1 MEKIRN
7 FCIIAH
13 IDHGKST
20 LADRM
25 MELTGTVEKREMK
38 SQLLDSM
45 ELEREKGITIKLT
58 PVTMKWKDY
67 ILNLIDTP
75 GHVDFSYEVSRS
87 LQAVETAILV
97 VDATQGIQ
105 AQTLA
110 NVYLAIEQDLKI
122 IPVINKVD
130 LPAADVPG
138 VAAQIMNLL
147 GCSREEIIEV
157 SGKTGLNVEKVL
169 DAIISEGVSPTVA
182 ESAFPS
188 AGLEFLS
195 TSYTGT
201 PAEPSLRDEPVGS
214 VRNIRVKNPNQDM
227 LQGKQ
232 SSAVAGKVSSEVTR
246 ALIFD
251 SYFDDY
257 RGVVLYVRVFEG
269 EIKKNAEILM
279 MAAGAKGV
287 ALEVGI
293 LTPKMTPRESLR
305 AGEIGYI
312 VTNLKTTREAKVGD
326 TVTLMKGAEVKRE
339 DEKVTIFRGGK
350 VMEALPGYKNVLPFV
365 YAGFFPVSNDQYK
378 DLKEAIE
385 KLSLSDSALRFE
397 PENSP
402 VLGFGLRIGFLG
414 LLHMDIIRE
423 RLEREFKLD
432 LIVTN
437 PSTNYEVLMNNGEII
452 EIKSA
457 ASLPDPNEILE
468 IREPWVKGEIILP
481 KGMIGNVLN
490 LINEKRGRQ
499 TNLSY
504 IEERAVIDFE
514 APMANLLTDFYDQL
528 KSATSGYASFNYEL
542 NGYQAEDL
550 VRVDFL
556 VAGHKMDALSVMAHR
571 SEADGIGREVTKK
584 LKEVIPRQN
593 YEVALQAAIG
603 SRIIARETIG
613 AYRKDV
619 TVKIHTGDR
628 DRKAKLLEKQKRGKA
643 RMKRFGK
650 VDIPSEA
657 FTVMLKRD

>member
-1 MEKIRN
+1 MDTSKIRN

-20 LADRM
+20 IADRM

-38 SQLLDSM
+38 AQLLDSM
-45 ELEREKGITIKLT
+45 DLEREKGITIKLT
-58 PVTMKWKDY
+58 PVQMRWKGY
-67 ILNLIDTP
+67 TLNLIDTP

-87 LQAVETAILV
+87 LQAVEAAILV

-110 NVYLAIEQDLKI
+110 NVYLALEQDLYI
-122 IPVINKVD
+122 IPVINKID
-130 LPAADVPG
+130 LPAADVDK
-138 VAAQIMNLL
+138 VSAQIVNLL
-147 GCSREEIIEV
+147 GCKPEDIIPV
-157 SGKTGLNVEKVL
+157 SGKTGFNVDKIL
-169 DAIISEGVSPTVA
+169 DAIIEQAPGPRQ
-182 ESAFPS
+182 
-188 AGLEFLS
+188 
-195 TSYTGT
+195 TG
-201 PAEPSLRDEPVGS
+201 EQ
-214 VRNIRVKNPNQDM
+214 KM
-227 LQGKQ
+227 
-232 SSAVAGKVSSEVTR
+232 TR

-257 RGVVLYVRVFEG
+257 RGVVLYVRIFDG
-269 EIKKNAEILM
+269 EIPKNSEIRM
-279 MAAGAKGV
+279 MATATDGI
-287 ALEVGI
+287 ALEVGS
-293 LTPKMTPRESLR
+293 LTPKMTPEPSLKE
-305 AGEIGYI
+305 GNIGYI

-326 TVTLMKGAEVKRE
+326 TVTLVKAPAN
-339 DEKVTIFRGGK
+339 TP
-350 VMEALPGYKNVLPFV
+350 LPGYKNVLPFV
-365 YAGFFPVSNDQYK
+365 YAGFFPVSNDQYNELK
-378 DLKEAIE
+378 DAVE
-385 KLSLSDSALRFE
+385 KLAMSDSALHFE

-423 RLEREFKLD
+423 RLEREFNLD
-432 LIVTN
+432 LVITN
-437 PSTNYEVLMNNGEII
+437 PSTNYEVTLADGTELNIR
-452 EIKSA
+452 SA
-457 ASLPDPNEILE
+457 SDLPDQSTVLE
-468 IREPWVKGEIILP
+468 IREPWVKGEIIVP
-481 KGMIGNVLN
+481 QNMIGGVLG
-490 LINEKRGRQ
+490 LINEKRGHQ

-504 IEERAVIDFE
+504 IEDRAVIDFE

-528 KSATSGYASFNYEL
+528 KSITSGYASFNYEL
-542 NGYQAEDL
+542 ADYRAEDL
-550 VRVDFL
+550 VRLDFL
-556 VAGHKMDALSVMAHR
+556 VGGNRIDALSLMCHR
-571 SEADGIGREVTKK
+571 SEADALGREITKK

-603 SRIIARETIG
+603 AKIIARETIG

-650 VDIPSEA
+650 IDIPSEA

>member
-20 LADRM
+20 IADRM
-25 MELTGTVEKREMK
+25 MEITGTVSKREMK

-45 ELEREKGITIKLT
+45 DLEREKGITIKLA
-58 PVTMKWKDY
+58 PVTMKWKGY
-67 ILNLIDTP
+67 TLNLIDTP

-87 LQAVETAILV
+87 LQAVETAVLV

-110 NVYLAIEQDLKI
+110 NVYLALEQDLTI

-130 LPAADVPG
+130 LPAADVDS
-138 VAAQIMNLL
+138 VAAQIINLL
-147 GCSREEIIEV
+147 GCKREEIIEV
-157 SGKTGLNVEKVL
+157 SGKTGYNIDLIL
-169 DAIISEGVSPTVA
+169 DRLVDTEIEINTDT
-182 ESAFPS
+182 SA
-188 AGLEFLS
+188 
-195 TSYTGT
+195 
-201 PAEPSLRDEPVGS
+201 D
-214 VRNIRVKNPNQDM
+214 
-227 LQGKQ
+227 
-232 SSAVAGKVSSEVTR
+232 TR

-269 EIKKNAEILM
+269 EIDKNSEILM
-279 MAAGAKGV
+279 MAAKTKGL
-287 ALEVGI
+287 ALEVGV
-293 LTPKMTPRESLR
+293 LTPRMTPRESLK

-326 TVTLMKGAEVKRE
+326 TVTLVKSPA
-339 DEKVTIFRGGK
+339 K
-350 VMEALPGYKNVLPFV
+350 EALPGYKNVLPFV

-385 KLSLSDSALRFE
+385 KLSLSDSAIQFA

-414 LLHMDIIRE
+414 LLHMDIIKE
-423 RLEREFKLD
+423 RLEREFNLD
-432 LIVTN
+432 LIITN
-437 PSTNYEVLMNNGEII
+437 PSTNYEVLLNTGELI

-457 ASLPDPNEILE
+457 SDLPDMTEVAE
-468 IREPWVKGEIILP
+468 IREPWVKGEIIVP
-481 KGMIGNVLN
+481 RDMIGNVLN
-490 LINEKRGRQ
+490 LINEKRGHQ

-542 NGYQAEDL
+542 NGYKAEDL
-550 VRVDFL
+550 VRIDFL
-556 VAGHKMDALSVMAHR
+556 VAGEKMDALSVMAHKT
-571 SEADGIGREVTKK
+571 EADAIGREVTKK

-593 YEVALQAAIG
+593 FEVALQAAIG
-603 SRIIARETIG
+603 ARIIARETIG

-619 TVKIHTGDR
+619 LVKIHTGDR

-650 VDIPSEA
+650 IDIPPEA
-657 FTVMLKRD
+657 FTVMLKRN

>member
-1 MEKIRN
+1 MNIDKIRN

-25 MELTGTVEKREMK
+25 LEITGTVAKREMK

-58 PVTMKWKDY
+58 PVCMQYKGY
-67 ILNLIDTP
+67 SLNLIDTP

-87 LQAVETAILV
+87 LQAVEGAILV

-110 NVYLAIEQDLKI
+110 NVYLALEQDLTI
-122 IPVINKVD
+122 IPVINKID
-130 LPAADVPG
+130 LPASDVPR
-138 VAAQIMNLL
+138 VSAEIMNLL
-147 GCSREEIIEV
+147 GCDESEIIKV
-157 SGKTGLNVEKVL
+157 SAKTGEHVDEVL
-169 DAIISEGVSPTVA
+169 DAIIDRVPAPKLEEGNET
-182 ESAFPS
+182 
-188 AGLEFLS
+188 
-195 TSYTGT
+195 
-201 PAEPSLRDEPVGS
+201 
-214 VRNIRVKNPNQDM
+214 K
-227 LQGKQ
+227 
-232 SSAVAGKVSSEVTR
+232 

-257 RGVVLYVRVFEG
+257 RGVVLYVRMFG
-269 EIKKNAEILM
+269 GSLPKNSNITM
-279 MAAGAKGV
+279 MATGSKDI

-293 LTPKMTPRESLR
+293 LNPKMSPRQTLEP
-305 AGEIGYI
+305 GEIGYI
-312 VTNLKTTREAKVGD
+312 VTNLKATREAKVGD
-326 TVTLMKGAEVKRE
+326 TVTLTKNPATK
-339 DEKVTIFRGGK
+339 
-350 VMEALPGYKNVLPFV
+350 ALPGYKNVRPFV

-378 DLKEAIE
+378 DLKDALE
-385 KLSLSDSALRFE
+385 KLSLADSALQYE

-437 PSTNYEVLMNNGEII
+437 PSTDYHVLLTSGEELDIR
-452 EIKSA
+452 SA
-457 ASLPDPNEILE
+457 SDLPDVTFVEE
-468 IREPWVKGEIILP
+468 IREPWAKGEIITP
-481 KGMIGNVLN
+481 KEYIGAILE
-490 LINEKRGRQ
+490 LIIGKRGIQ
-499 TNLSY
+499 KNISY
-504 IEERAVIDFE
+504 IDTRAVIDFE

-528 KSATSGYASFNYEL
+528 KSSTSGYASFNYEL
-542 NGYQAEDL
+542 GGYKAEDL
-550 VRVDFL
+550 VRVDVL
-556 VAGHKMDALSVMAHR
+556 VAGEKIDALSVMAHR
-571 SEADGIGREVTKK
+571 SEADAIGRTVTKK

-593 YEVALQAAIG
+593 FEVALQAAIG
-603 SRIIARETIG
+603 ARIIARETLG

-628 DRKAKLLEKQKRGKA
+628 DRKAKLTEKQKRGKA

-657 FTVMLKRD
+657 FTVLLKRDN

>member
-1 MEKIRN
+1 MNSANIRN

-25 MELTGTVEKREMK
+25 MEITGTVEKRQMK

-58 PVTMKWKDY
+58 PVQMKYKGY
-67 ILNLIDTP
+67 ELNLIDTP

-87 LQAVETAILV
+87 LQAVESAILV

-110 NVYLAIEQDLKI
+110 NVYLAIEQNLTI

-130 LPAADVPG
+130 LPAADVER
-138 VAAQIMNLL
+138 VSNEIINLL
-147 GCSREEIIEV
+147 GCDPSEIIPV
-157 SGKTGLNVEKVL
+157 SAKTGLNVEKVL
-169 DAIISEGVSPTVA
+169 DRIIEFAPAPNKSSVDTSLTDHTAVSAANSE
-182 ESAFPS
+182 
-188 AGLEFLS
+188 
-195 TSYTGT
+195 
-201 PAEPSLRDEPVGS
+201 
-214 VRNIRVKNPNQDM
+214 
-227 LQGKQ
+227 
-232 SSAVAGKVSSEVTR
+232 TR

-257 RGVVLYVRVFEG
+257 RGVVLYVCIVDG
-269 EIKKNAEILM
+269 SINKNAAIQML
-279 MAAGAKGV
+279 AAQTSGI

-293 LTPKMTPRESLR
+293 LKPEMSPKDSLNE
-305 AGEIGYI
+305 GEVGYI

-326 TVTLMKGAEVKRE
+326 TVTLKKAPAKNP
-339 DEKVTIFRGGK
+339 
-350 VMEALPGYKNVLPFV
+350 LPGYKNVLPFV

-414 LLHMDIIRE
+414 LLHMDIIKE

-432 LIVTN
+432 LVVTN
-437 PSTNYEVLMNNGEII
+437 PSTNYEVTLNSGEEL

-457 ASLPDPNEILE
+457 ANLPDASTIAE

-481 KGMIGNVLN
+481 VSMIGSVLQ
-490 LINEKRGRQ
+490 LIVEKRGLQ
-499 TNLSY
+499 KNISY
-504 IEERAVIDFE
+504 LEDRALIDFE

-528 KSATSGYASFNYEL
+528 KSLTSGYASFNYEI
-542 NGYQAEDL
+542 NGYRAEDL

-556 VAGHKMDALSVMAHR
+556 VGGEKMDALALMCHR
-571 SEADGIGREVTKK
+571 SEADALGRSITKK

-593 YEVALQAAIG
+593 FEVALQAAIG
-603 SRIIARETIG
+603 ARIIARETIG
-613 AYRKDV
+613 AFRKDV

-650 VDIPSEA
+650 IDIPSEA

>member
-1 MEKIRN
+1 MDTSKIRN

-25 MELTGTVEKREMK
+25 LEITGTVAKREMQ
-38 SQLLDSM
+38 SQLLDQM
-45 ELEREKGITIKLT
+45 DLERERGITIKLA
-58 PVTMKWKDY
+58 PVQMHY
-67 ILNLIDTP
+67 RGYELNLIDTP

-87 LQAVETAILV
+87 LQAVEAAILV

-110 NVYLAIEQDLKI
+110 NVYLALEQDLYI
-122 IPVINKVD
+122 IPVLNKID
-130 LPAADVPG
+130 LPAAEVEK
-138 VAAQIMNLL
+138 VTAQIVNLL
-147 GCSREEIIEV
+147 GCRPEEVIGV
-157 SGKTGLNVEKVL
+157 SAKTGMNVEKVL
-169 DAIISEGVSPTVA
+169 EAIIA
-182 ESAFPS
+182 KA
-188 AGLEFLS
+188 
-195 TSYTGT
+195 
-201 PAEPSLRDEPVGS
+201 PAPRQAPEAATAS
-214 VRNIRVKNPNQDM
+214 V
-227 LQGKQ
+227 LGA
-232 SSAVAGKVSSEVTR
+232 SR

-257 RGVVLYVRVFEG
+257 RGVVLYVRVFDG
-269 EIKKNAEILM
+269 EITKNGKIEML
-279 MAAGAKGV
+279 AAGTHGL
-287 ALEVGI
+287 ALEVGN
-293 LTPKMTPRESLR
+293 LTPKMAPKDKLGE
-305 AGEIGYI
+305 GEIGYI

-326 TVTLMKGAEVKRE
+326 TVVGRVKTG
-339 DEKVTIFRGGK
+339 DLPATKVP
-350 VMEALPGYKNVLPFV
+350 ALPGYREVLPFV
-365 YAGFFPVSNDQYK
+365 YAGFFPVSNEQYQELK
-378 DLKEAIE
+378 DAVE
-385 KLSLSDSALRFE
+385 KLALSDSALKFA

-414 LLHMDIIRE
+414 LLHLDIIRE
-423 RLEREFKLD
+423 RLEREFGLD
-432 LIVTN
+432 LVVTN
-437 PSTNYEVLMNNGEII
+437 PSTNYRVTLNSGEEI

-457 ASLPDPNEILE
+457 ADLPDMSEILE
-468 IREPWVKGEIILP
+468 IKEPWVQGEIILP
-481 KGMIGNVLN
+481 KTMIGPVLN
-490 LINEKRGRQ
+490 LINSKRGHQ

-504 IEERAVIDFE
+504 IEDRAIITFR

-542 NGYQAEDL
+542 AGYQAEDL
-550 VRVDFL
+550 VRVDVL
-556 VAGHKMDALSVMAHR
+556 VAGQKMDALAVMCHR
-571 SEADGIGREVTKK
+571 SEADAIGRTIVKK

-603 SRIIARETIG
+603 ARIIARETIG

-650 VDIPSEA
+650 VDIPAEA

>member
-1 MEKIRN
+1 MNSDHIRN

-25 MELTGTVEKREMK
+25 MEITATVEKRQMK

-58 PVTMKWKDY
+58 PVQMHYKGY
-67 ILNLIDTP
+67 ELNLIDTP

-87 LQAVETAILV
+87 LQAVESAILV

-110 NVYLAIEQDLKI
+110 NVYLALEQDLTI
-122 IPVINKVD
+122 IPVINKID
-130 LPAADVPG
+130 LPAADVEK
-138 VAAQIMNLL
+138 VSNEIINLL
-147 GCSREEIIEV
+147 GCKKEEIIPV
-157 SGKTGLNVEKVL
+157 SAKTGLNVEAVL
-169 DAIISEGVSPTVA
+169 DAIINKAPSPKAPLDLETTVA
-182 ESAFPS
+182 
-188 AGLEFLS
+188 L
-195 TSYTGT
+195 
-201 PAEPSLRDEPVGS
+201 DE
-214 VRNIRVKNPNQDM
+214 
-227 LQGKQ
+227 
-232 SSAVAGKVSSEVTR
+232 TR

-257 RGVVLYVRVFEG
+257 RGVVLYVRIFNG
-269 EIKKNAEILM
+269 QIKKNDNIFM
-279 MAAGAKGV
+279 MASKINGI
-287 ALEVGI
+287 ALEVGV
-293 LTPKMTPRESLR
+293 LKPGMQPKDSLSE
-305 AGEIGYI
+305 GEVGYI

-326 TVTLMKGAEVKRE
+326 TVTLHKKPAK
-339 DEKVTIFRGGK
+339 TP
-350 VMEALPGYKNVLPFV
+350 LPGYKNVLPFV

-378 DLKEAIE
+378 DLKDAIE

-414 LLHMDIIRE
+414 LLHMDIIKE

-432 LIVTN
+432 LVVTN
-437 PSTNYEVLMNNGEII
+437 PSTNYQVRLNSGEEL

-457 ASLPDPNEILE
+457 SNLPDTSYVAE

-481 KGMIGNVLN
+481 VSMIGNVLT
-490 LINEKRGRQ
+490 LIVEKRGLQ
-499 TNLSY
+499 KNISY
-504 IEERAVIDFE
+504 LEDRAVINFE

-528 KSATSGYASFNYEL
+528 KSLTSGYASFNYEISD
-542 NGYQAEDL
+542 YRPEDL

-556 VAGHKMDALSVMAHR
+556 IGGERMDALALMCHR
-571 SEADGIGREVTKK
+571 SEADAIGRTITKK

-593 YEVALQAAIG
+593 FEVALQAAIG
-603 SRIIARETIG
+603 ARIIARETIG
-613 AYRKDV
+613 AFRKDV

-650 VDIPSEA
+650 IDIPSEA

>member
-1 MEKIRN
+1 MNSANIRN

-25 MELTGTVEKREMK
+25 MEITGTVEKRQMK

-58 PVTMKWKDY
+58 PVQMKYKGY
-67 ILNLIDTP
+67 ELNLIDTP

-87 LQAVETAILV
+87 LQAVESAILV

-110 NVYLAIEQDLKI
+110 NVYLAIEQNLTI

-130 LPAADVPG
+130 LPAADVER
-138 VAAQIMNLL
+138 VSSEIINLL
-147 GCSREEIIEV
+147 GCDPSEIIPV
-157 SGKTGLNVEKVL
+157 SAKTGLNVEKVL
-169 DAIISEGVSPTVA
+169 DRIIEFAPAPNKSSVDTSLTDHTTVFATNSE
-182 ESAFPS
+182 
-188 AGLEFLS
+188 
-195 TSYTGT
+195 
-201 PAEPSLRDEPVGS
+201 
-214 VRNIRVKNPNQDM
+214 
-227 LQGKQ
+227 
-232 SSAVAGKVSSEVTR
+232 TR

-257 RGVVLYVRVFEG
+257 RGVVLYVRIVDSS
-269 EIKKNAEILM
+269 IAKNAAIEMLATKTSGI
-279 MAAGAKGV
+279 

-293 LTPKMTPRESLR
+293 LKPEMSPKDSLSE
-305 AGEIGYI
+305 GEVGYI

-326 TVTLMKGAEVKRE
+326 TVTLKKAPAKNP
-339 DEKVTIFRGGK
+339 
-350 VMEALPGYKNVLPFV
+350 LPGYKNVLPFV

-414 LLHMDIIRE
+414 LLHMDIIKE

-432 LIVTN
+432 LVVTN
-437 PSTNYEVLMNNGEII
+437 PSTNYEVTLNSGEEL

-457 ASLPDPNEILE
+457 ANLPDASTIAE

-481 KGMIGNVLN
+481 VSMIGNVLQ
-490 LINEKRGRQ
+490 LIVEKRGLQ
-499 TNLSY
+499 KNISY
-504 IEERAVIDFE
+504 LEDRALIDFE

-528 KSATSGYASFNYEL
+528 KSLTSGYASFNYEI
-542 NGYQAEDL
+542 NGYRAEDL

-556 VAGHKMDALSVMAHR
+556 VGGEKMDALALMCHR
-571 SEADGIGREVTKK
+571 SEADALGRSITKK

-593 YEVALQAAIG
+593 FEVALQAAIG
-603 SRIIARETIG
+603 ARIIARETIG
-613 AYRKDV
+613 AFRKDV

-650 VDIPSEA
+650 IDIPSEA

>member
-20 LADRM
+20 IADRM
-25 MELTGTVEKREMK
+25 MELTGTVSKREMK

-45 ELEREKGITIKLT
+45 ELEQEKGITIKLA
-58 PVTMKWKDY
+58 PVTMEWKGY
-67 ILNLIDTP
+67 TLNLIDTP

-87 LQAVETAILV
+87 LQAVEIAVLV

-110 NVYLAIEQDLKI
+110 NVYLALEQDLTI
-122 IPVINKVD
+122 IPVINKID
-130 LPAADVPG
+130 LPAADVES
-138 VAAQIMNLL
+138 VSAQIMNLL
-147 GCSREEIIEV
+147 GCKREDIIEV
-157 SGKTGLNVEKVL
+157 SGKTGQNVDKIL
-169 DAIISEGVSPTVA
+169 DAVTETKPVLSS
-182 ESAFPS
+182 S
-188 AGLEFLS
+188 GLEFLS

-214 VRNIRVKNPNQDM
+214 VRNIRVKNSNQFYDSENTG
-227 LQGKQ
+227 L
-232 SSAVAGKVSSEVTR
+232 VSPTR

-257 RGVVLYVRVFEG
+257 RGVVLYVRIFSG
-269 EIKKNAEILM
+269 EIFKNDEILM
-279 MAAGAKGV
+279 MAAGTKGL
-287 ALEVGI
+287 ALEVGV
-293 LTPKMTPRESLR
+293 LTPKMTPRDSLK

-326 TVTLMKGAEVKRE
+326 TVTLVKNPAN
-339 DEKVTIFRGGK
+339 
-350 VMEALPGYKNVLPFV
+350 EALPGYKNVLPFV
-365 YAGFFPVSNDQYK
+365 YAGFFPISNDQYK
-378 DLKEAIE
+378 ELKEAIE

-423 RLEREFKLD
+423 RLEREFGLD

-437 PSTNYEVLMNNGEII
+437 PSTNYEVVMNNGEVC

-457 ASLPDPNEILE
+457 ADLPDVSEIQE

-481 KGMIGNVLN
+481 KSMIGGVLN
-490 LINEKRGRQ
+490 LINSKRGHQ
-499 TNLSY
+499 TNLNY
-504 IEERAVIDFE
+504 IEDRAVIDFE

-528 KSATSGYASFNYEL
+528 KSVTSGYASFNYEL
-542 NGYQAEDL
+542 DGYRAEDL

-556 VAGHKMDALSVMAHR
+556 VGGHKMDALSVMAHR
-571 SEADGIGREVTKK
+571 SEAEAIGREVTKK

-593 YEVALQAAIG
+593 WEVALQAAIG
-603 SRIIARETIG
+603 ARIIARETIG

-628 DRKAKLLEKQKRGKA
+628 DRKAKLLAKQKRGKA

-650 VDIPSEA
+650 IDIPSEA

>member
-1 MEKIRN
+1 MVSEIEKIRN

-20 LADRM
+20 IADRM
-25 MELTGTVEKREMK
+25 MEITGTVSKREMK

-45 ELEREKGITIKLT
+45 ELEREKGITIKLA
-58 PVTMKWKDY
+58 PVTMKWKGY
-67 ILNLIDTP
+67 TLNLIDTP

-87 LQAVETAILV
+87 LQAVETAVLV

-110 NVYLAIEQDLKI
+110 NVYLALEQDLTI
-122 IPVINKVD
+122 IPVINKID
-130 LPAADVPG
+130 LPAADVEG
-138 VAAQIMNLL
+138 VAAQIINLL
-147 GCSREEIIEV
+147 GCKREDIIEV
-157 SGKTGLNVEKVL
+157 SGKTGYNIDLIL
-169 DAIISEGVSPTVA
+169 DKLINLDIKINTDVSAKT
-182 ESAFPS
+182 
-188 AGLEFLS
+188 
-195 TSYTGT
+195 
-201 PAEPSLRDEPVGS
+201 
-214 VRNIRVKNPNQDM
+214 K
-227 LQGKQ
+227 
-232 SSAVAGKVSSEVTR
+232 

-269 EIKKNAEILM
+269 EIDKNSEILM
-279 MAAGAKGV
+279 MAADTKGL
-287 ALEVGI
+287 ALETGI
-293 LTPKMTPRESLR
+293 LTPKMTPKDSLK

-326 TVTLMKGAEVKRE
+326 TVTLVKNPAN
-339 DEKVTIFRGGK
+339 VP
-350 VMEALPGYKNVLPFV
+350 LPGYKNVLPFV

-385 KLSLSDSALRFE
+385 KLSLSDSALQSQ

-414 LLHMDIIRE
+414 LLHMDIIKE
-423 RLEREFKLD
+423 RLEREFGLD
-432 LIVTN
+432 LIITN
-437 PSTNYEVLMNNGEII
+437 PSTNYEVLLNTGELI

-457 ASLPDPNEILE
+457 SELPDMTEIAE
-468 IREPWVKGEIILP
+468 IREPWVKGEIIVP
-481 KGMIGNVLN
+481 REMIGNVLN
-490 LINEKRGRQ
+490 LINEKRGHQ

-504 IEERAVIDFE
+504 IENRAVIDFE

-542 NGYQAEDL
+542 NGYKAEDL
-550 VRVDFL
+550 VRIDFL
-556 VAGHKMDALSVMAHR
+556 VAGEKMDALSVMAHR
-571 SEADGIGREVTKK
+571 SEADAIGREVTKK

-593 YEVALQAAIG
+593 FEVALQAAIG
-603 SRIIARETIG
+603 ARIIARETIG

-619 TVKIHTGDR
+619 LVKIHTGDR

-650 VDIPSEA
+650 IDIPPEA
-657 FTVMLKRD
+657 FTVMLKRN

>member
-1 MEKIRN
+1 MERIRN

-20 LADRM
+20 IADRM
-25 MELTGTVEKREMK
+25 MEITGTVSKREMK
-38 SQLLDSM
+38 SQLIDSM
-45 ELEREKGITIKLT
+45 ELEREKGITIKLA
-58 PVTMKWKDY
+58 PVTMQWKGY
-67 ILNLIDTP
+67 TLNLIDTP

-87 LQAVETAILV
+87 LQAVETAVLV

-110 NVYLAIEQDLKI
+110 NVYLALEQDLNI
-122 IPVINKVD
+122 IPVINKID
-130 LPAADVPG
+130 LPAADVEG
-138 VAAQIMNLL
+138 VAAQIVNLL
-147 GCSREEIIEV
+147 GCKREDIIEV
-157 SGKTGLNVEKVL
+157 SGKTGFNIDKIL
-169 DAIISEGVSPTVA
+169 DRLIDLDIKINTDTNA
-182 ESAFPS
+182 
-188 AGLEFLS
+188 
-195 TSYTGT
+195 
-201 PAEPSLRDEPVGS
+201 
-214 VRNIRVKNPNQDM
+214 K
-227 LQGKQ
+227 
-232 SSAVAGKVSSEVTR
+232 TR

-269 EIKKNAEILM
+269 EIDKNSEILM
-279 MAAGAKGV
+279 MAAETKGL
-287 ALEVGI
+287 AIEVGI
-293 LTPKMTPRESLR
+293 LTPKMTPKDSLR

-326 TVTLMKGAEVKRE
+326 TVTLAKNSATES
-339 DEKVTIFRGGK
+339 
-350 VMEALPGYKNVLPFV
+350 LPGYKNVLPFV

-385 KLSLSDSALRFE
+385 KLSLSDSALQSQ

-402 VLGFGLRIGFLG
+402 ILGFGLRIGFLG
-414 LLHMDIIRE
+414 LLHMDIIKE
-423 RLEREFKLD
+423 RLEREFGLD

-437 PSTNYEVLMNNGEII
+437 PSTNYEVLLNTGDLI

-457 ASLPDPNEILE
+457 SELPEQTSIAEIC
-468 IREPWVKGEIILP
+468 EPWVKGEIIVP
-481 KGMIGNVLN
+481 REMIGNVLN
-490 LINEKRGRQ
+490 LINEKRGLQ

-528 KSATSGYASFNYEL
+528 KSVTSGYASFNYEL

-556 VAGHKMDALSVMAHR
+556 VAGQKMDALSVMAHR
-571 SEADGIGREVTKK
+571 TEADAIGREVTKK

-593 YEVALQAAIG
+593 FEVALQAAIG
-603 SRIIARETIG
+603 ARIIARETIG

-619 TVKIHTGDR
+619 LVKIHTGDR

-650 VDIPSEA
+650 IDIPPEA
-657 FTVMLKRD
+657 FTVMLKKN

>member
-1 MEKIRN
+1 MTSGLS
-7 FCIIAH
+7 IA
-13 IDHGKST
+13 
-20 LADRM
+20 L
-25 MELTGTVEKREMK
+25 
-38 SQLLDSM
+38 
-45 ELEREKGITIKLT
+45 
-58 PVTMKWKDY
+58 
-67 ILNLIDTP
+67 
-75 GHVDFSYEVSRS
+75 S
-87 LQAVETAILV
+87 L
-97 VDATQGIQ
+97 
-105 AQTLA
+105 
-110 NVYLAIEQDLKI
+110 
-122 IPVINKVD
+122 
-130 LPAADVPG
+130 
-138 VAAQIMNLL
+138 
-147 GCSREEIIEV
+147 
-157 SGKTGLNVEKVL
+157 
-169 DAIISEGVSPTVA
+169 
-182 ESAFPS
+182 
-188 AGLEFLS
+188 FLC
-195 TSYTGT
+195 Y
-201 PAEPSLRDEPVGS
+201 
-214 VRNIRVKNPNQDM
+214 NIFM
-227 LQGKQ
+227 
-232 SSAVAGKVSSEVTR
+232 STR

-257 RGVVLYVRVFEG
+257 RGVVLYVRIFEG
-269 EIKKNAEILM
+269 KIDKNAEILM
-279 MAAGAKGV
+279 MAAGTKGL

-293 LTPKMTPRESLR
+293 LTPKMSPKDSLEV
-305 AGEIGYI
+305 GEIGYI

-326 TVTLMKGAEVKRE
+326 TVTLAKDSAK
-339 DEKVTIFRGGK
+339 
-350 VMEALPGYKNVLPFV
+350 EALPGYKNVLPFV

-378 DLKEAIE
+378 ELKEAVE
-385 KLSLSDSALRFE
+385 KLALSDSALRFE

-423 RLEREFKLD
+423 RLEREFNLD

-437 PSTNYEVLMNNGEII
+437 PSTNYEVVLNNGEIL

-457 ASLPDPNEILE
+457 ADLPDASEVRE

-481 KGMIGNVLN
+481 KSMIGNVLN
-490 LINEKRGRQ
+490 LINEKRGHQ
-499 TNLSY
+499 TNVSY
-504 IEERAVIDFE
+504 IEDRAVIDFE

-542 NGYQAEDL
+542 NGYKPEDL

-556 VAGHKMDALSVMAHR
+556 VGGYKIDALSIMCHKT
-571 SEADGIGREVTKK
+571 EADAIGRETTKK

-603 SRIIARETIG
+603 ARIIARETIG

-650 VDIPSEA
+650 IDIPSEA

>member
-1 MEKIRN
+1 MNSANIRN

-25 MELTGTVEKREMK
+25 MEITGTVEKRQMK

-58 PVTMKWKDY
+58 PVQMKYKGY
-67 ILNLIDTP
+67 ELNLIDTP

-87 LQAVETAILV
+87 LQAVESAILV

-110 NVYLAIEQDLKI
+110 NVYLAIEQNLTI

-130 LPAADVPG
+130 LPAADVER
-138 VAAQIMNLL
+138 VSSEIINLL
-147 GCSREEIIEV
+147 GCDPSEIIPV
-157 SGKTGLNVEKVL
+157 SAKTGLNVEKVL
-169 DAIISEGVSPTVA
+169 DRIIEFAPAPNKSSVDTSLTDHEVAPTSIPEA
-182 ESAFPS
+182 
-188 AGLEFLS
+188 
-195 TSYTGT
+195 
-201 PAEPSLRDEPVGS
+201 
-214 VRNIRVKNPNQDM
+214 
-227 LQGKQ
+227 
-232 SSAVAGKVSSEVTR
+232 R

-257 RGVVLYVRVFEG
+257 RGVVLYVRIVDG
-269 EIKKNAEILM
+269 SINKNAAIQML
-279 MAAGAKGV
+279 AAQTSGI

-293 LTPKMTPRESLR
+293 LKPEMSPKDSLNE
-305 AGEIGYI
+305 GEVGYI

-326 TVTLMKGAEVKRE
+326 TVTLKKAPAKNP
-339 DEKVTIFRGGK
+339 
-350 VMEALPGYKNVLPFV
+350 LPGYKNVLPFV

-414 LLHMDIIRE
+414 LLHMDIIKE

-432 LIVTN
+432 LVVTN
-437 PSTNYEVLMNNGEII
+437 PSTNYEVTLNSGEEL

-457 ASLPDPNEILE
+457 ANLPDASTIAE

-481 KGMIGNVLN
+481 VSMIGNVLQ
-490 LINEKRGRQ
+490 LIVEKRGLQ
-499 TNLSY
+499 KNISY
-504 IEERAVIDFE
+504 LEDRALIDFE
-514 APMANLLTDFYDQL
+514 APIANLLTDFYDQL
-528 KSATSGYASFNYEL
+528 KSLTSGYASFNYEI
-542 NGYQAEDL
+542 NGYRAEDL

-556 VAGHKMDALSVMAHR
+556 VGGEKMDALALMCHR
-571 SEADGIGREVTKK
+571 SEADALGRSITKK

-593 YEVALQAAIG
+593 FEVALQAAIG
-603 SRIIARETIG
+603 ARIIARETIG
-613 AYRKDV
+613 AFRKDV

-650 VDIPSEA
+650 IDIPSEA

>member
-1 MEKIRN
+1 MVPDLFLCYNI
-7 FCIIAH
+7 F
-13 IDHGKST
+13 
-20 LADRM
+20 
-25 MELTGTVEKREMK
+25 MK
-38 SQLLDSM
+38 M
-45 ELEREKGITIKLT
+45 
-58 PVTMKWKDY
+58 
-67 ILNLIDTP
+67 
-75 GHVDFSYEVSRS
+75 
-87 LQAVETAILV
+87 
-97 VDATQGIQ
+97 
-105 AQTLA
+105 
-110 NVYLAIEQDLKI
+110 
-122 IPVINKVD
+122 
-130 LPAADVPG
+130 
-138 VAAQIMNLL
+138 
-147 GCSREEIIEV
+147 
-157 SGKTGLNVEKVL
+157 
-169 DAIISEGVSPTVA
+169 
-182 ESAFPS
+182 
-188 AGLEFLS
+188 
-195 TSYTGT
+195 
-201 PAEPSLRDEPVGS
+201 
-214 VRNIRVKNPNQDM
+214 
-227 LQGKQ
+227 
-232 SSAVAGKVSSEVTR
+232 TR

-257 RGVVLYVRVFEG
+257 RGVVLYVRIFEG
-269 EIKKNAEILM
+269 EIAKNAEILM
-279 MAAGAKGV
+279 MAVGAKGL

-293 LTPKMTPRESLR
+293 LTPKMTPREKLA

-326 TVTLMKGAEVKRE
+326 TVTLAKGLAVKRDDDGVE
-339 DEKVTIFRGGK
+339 ILDVDGTKVR
-350 VMEALPGYKNVLPFV
+350 ALPGYKNVLPFV

-423 RLEREFKLD
+423 RLEREFGLD

-437 PSTNYEVLMNNGEII
+437 PSTNYEVVMNNGEVI
-452 EIKSA
+452 EIRSA
-457 ASLPDPNEILE
+457 ADLPDPSEIRE

-481 KGMIGNVLN
+481 KSMIGNVLE
-490 LINEKRGRQ
+490 LINRKRGHQ
-499 TNLSY
+499 KNLSY
-504 IEERAVIDFE
+504 IEDRAIIDFE

-528 KSATSGYASFNYEL
+528 KSVTSGYASFNYEL
-542 NGYQAEDL
+542 SGYRAEDL

-556 VAGHKMDALSVMAHR
+556 VAGNKMDALSVMAHK
-571 SEADGIGREVTKK
+571 SEAEGIGREITKK

-593 YEVALQAAIG
+593 FEVALQAAIG
-603 SRIIARETIG
+603 ARIIARETIG

-650 VDIPSEA
+650 IDIPSEA

>member
-20 LADRM
+20 IADRM
-25 MELTGTVEKREMK
+25 MEITGTVSKREMK

-45 ELEREKGITIKLT
+45 DLEREKGITIKLA
-58 PVTMKWKDY
+58 PVTMNWKGY
-67 ILNLIDTP
+67 TLNLIDTP

-87 LQAVETAILV
+87 LQAVETAVLV

-110 NVYLAIEQDLKI
+110 NVYLALEQDLTI

-130 LPAADVPG
+130 LPAADVEK
-138 VAAQIMNLL
+138 VAAQIISLL
-147 GCSREEIIEV
+147 GCSREDIIEV
-157 SGKTGLNVEKVL
+157 SGKTGLNIDKIL
-169 DAIISEGVSPTVA
+169 DRLIELDIKIDTDT
-182 ESAFPS
+182 SAK
-188 AGLEFLS
+188 
-195 TSYTGT
+195 T
-201 PAEPSLRDEPVGS
+201 
-214 VRNIRVKNPNQDM
+214 Q
-227 LQGKQ
+227 
-232 SSAVAGKVSSEVTR
+232 

-269 EIKKNAEILM
+269 EIDKNSEILM
-279 MAAGAKGV
+279 MAAETKGL

-293 LTPKMTPRESLR
+293 LTPKMTPKDSLK

-326 TVTLMKGAEVKRE
+326 TVTLVKNPA
-339 DEKVTIFRGGK
+339 GK
-350 VMEALPGYKNVLPFV
+350 PLPGYKNVLPFV

-385 KLSLSDSALRFE
+385 KLSLSDSALQYA

-414 LLHMDIIRE
+414 LLHMDIIKE
-423 RLEREFKLD
+423 RLEREFNLD
-432 LIVTN
+432 LIITN
-437 PSTNYEVLMNNGEII
+437 PSTNYEVLLNNGELI

-457 ASLPDPNEILE
+457 SELPDMTEIAE
-468 IREPWVKGEIILP
+468 IREPWVKGEIIVP
-481 KGMIGNVLN
+481 REMIGNVLN
-490 LINEKRGRQ
+490 LINEKRGLQ

-542 NGYQAEDL
+542 NGYKAEDL
-550 VRVDFL
+550 VRIDFL
-556 VAGHKMDALSVMAHR
+556 VAGERMDALSVMAHKT
-571 SEADGIGREVTKK
+571 EAEAIGREVTKK

-593 YEVALQAAIG
+593 FEVALQAAIG
-603 SRIIARETIG
+603 ARIIARETIG

-619 TVKIHTGDR
+619 LVKIHTGDR

-650 VDIPSEA
+650 IDIPPEA
-657 FTVMLKRD
+657 FTVMLKRN